1 MSIGNLIDKL
11 YDLRQQRLDLQKQV
25 DALKEQETALRQ
37 AILFELD
44 MNGLAKASGSH
55 ATAGV
60 TLSIQPSV
68 EDWDAV
74 YEFIQ
79 RNQRFDLLQKRLST
93 TAWREL
99 VDEGVHVPGTFVM
112 EVRDISLTKSVRG

>member
-99 VDEGVHVPGTFVM
+99 VDEGVHVPGTFVT

>member
-1 MSIGNLIDKL
+1 MSIGNMIDSL
-11 YDLRQQRLDLQKQV
+11 YDLRQQRLNLQKQV
-25 DALKEQETALRQ
+25 DALKEQETALRE

-60 TLSIQPSV
+60 TLAIQPSV

-74 YEFIQ
+74 YGFIKQ
-79 RNQRFDLLQKRLST
+79 HERFDLLQKRLST

-99 VDEGVHVPGTFVM
+99 VDEGVHVPGTFVT
-112 EVRDISLTKSVRG
+112 EVRDVSLTKSARG